1 MSIKHVVIVNSL
13 TEFLKTIHKTQYLK
27 YIWYRGQ
34 RYSEFQLEPSRFRD
48 KVEISNNDKYIK
60 NTQYIVKNDM
70 LALREFK
77 RAYKKLCGDKKY
89 HDVYYLY
96 LMQHYGI
103 PTRLLDFSLN
113 PLVALYFSV
122 KEEND
127 INIQREEYELSGT
140 MSDFNKESSS
150 VYCIDPSYVNHYSF
164 NTDDIIDLSLYKF
177 SSLNNLDHPIC
188 IKPQESLIDERLIRQ
203 NGVFVCFGRMIHPLD
218 YYAIDEKNMLKI
230 IIPNSKRVAIKKQL
244 KKEFGIDDAFLFPD
258 FNNTNEIIPS
268 IIKKMEIRHNANIER
283 IKDIK

>member
-1 MSIKHVVIVNSL
+1 MSIKHIVIVNSL

-27 YIWYRGQ
+27 YTWYRGQ

-48 KVEISNNDKYIK
+48 KVEIPNDDKYIK
-60 NTQYIVKNDM
+60 NTQYIVKNDI

-77 RAYKKLCGDKKY
+77 RAYKNLCGDKLYK
-89 HDVYYLY
+89 DVYYLY

-103 PTRLLDFSLN
+103 QTRLLDFSLN

-122 KEEND
+122 KEDNEVNL
-127 INIQREEYELSGT
+127 QREESELSGT
-140 MSDFNKESSS
+140 MNNFNKESSS
-150 VYCIDPSYVNHYSF
+150 VYCIEPSHVNHYSF
-164 NTDDIIDLSLYKF
+164 NTDTVVDLSSCKF
-177 SSLNNLDHPIC
+177 NTLNNLDYPIC
-188 IKPQESLIDERLIRQ
+188 IKPKESQIDERLIRQ
-203 NGVFVCFGRMIHPLD
+203 SGVFVCFGRMIHPLD
-218 YYAIDEKNMLKI
+218 YYVIQNDNILKI

-283 IKDIK
+283 IKNRK